1 MGHAGAFVTP
11 GEPDA
16 RTKIRALEDAG
27 VVMTNHPAK
36 FGAGM
41 SKLLGR
47 ISSSTGTVRIAL
59 SLLSVEVRGPN
70 DGHRQIFTMSNGEV
84 CTPPSDHQNLEP
96 RNTRTICSV
105 GRNDTFT

>member
-1 MGHAGAFVTP
+1 MGHAGAFVIP

-36 FGAGM
+36 FGEGM
-41 SKLLGR
+41 SKLLGS
-47 ISSSTGTVRIAL
+47 ISSSTGTVSIAL

-70 DGHRQIFTMSNGEV
+70 DGHRQIFAGFNGGV
-84 CTPPSDHQNLEP
+84 CTQPSDYQDLKP
-96 RNTRTICSV
+96 RNSRTTCYV
-105 GRNDTFT
+105 GRSDTFT